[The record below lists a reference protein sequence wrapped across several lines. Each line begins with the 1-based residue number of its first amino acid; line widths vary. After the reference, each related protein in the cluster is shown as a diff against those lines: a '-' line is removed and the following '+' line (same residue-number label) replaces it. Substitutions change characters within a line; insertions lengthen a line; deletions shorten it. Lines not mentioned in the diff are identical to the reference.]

1 MEIRSRPSVRSE
13 VNRGN
18 KSPDALPVAI
28 VTKLP
33 RVAPQLGLS
42 LEALGARG
50 GVKGLDWRW
59 AVVQKYLTSIVI
71 QMAVCVCVYKCV

>member
-50 GVKGLDWRW
+50 GGGGQRSRL
-59 AVVQKYLTSIVI
+59 AVGCSPEIPHKHSNSDGS
-71 QMAVCVCVYKCV
+71 VCVCV